1 MANAQADIHHDDAHH
16 AGNGQEVYFVPHG
29 SKWPLYASVALFITM
44 VGFATWLN
52 EVSWGKTTFFV
63 GLAGLLAI
71 LFKWFGDVI
80 RESLAGH
87 YNKQVDTS
95 FRMGMVW
102 FIFSEVMFFAAFFG
116 ALFYARQFALPWLN
130 GEGDGAATHSLLWAG
145 FSGGW
150 PSNGP
155 GAIGGVYQTIPAWGL
170 PLLNTLIL
178 LTSGVTITIAHHAL
192 KEGKRGILLLFLGLT
207 VLLGCVFLFYQAE
220 EYIHAYHE
228 LNLTM
233 GSGIYG
239 STFFMLTGFHG
250 AHVTLGT
257 LMLAIMWLRCA
268 KGHFSKDNH
277 FAFEAVAWYWH
288 FVDVVW
294 LGLFLFVY
302 VL

>member
-1 MANAQADIHHDDAHH
+1 MANSTDAHAPH
-16 AGNGQEVYFVPHG
+16 DANTYYVPHG
-29 SKWPLYASVALFITM
+29 SRWPVFASVALFVTM
-44 VGFATWLN
+44 IGFASWLN
-52 EVSWGKTTFFV
+52 EVSWGRTVFFV
-63 GLAGLLAI
+63 GIAGLAAI

-87 YNKQVDTS
+87 YNRQVDVS
-95 FRMGMVW
+95 FRMGMMW

-116 ALFYARQFALPWLN
+116 ALFYARQYAMPWLT
-130 GEGDGAATHSLLWAG
+130 GAGDGGATHSLLWSE
-145 FSGGW
+145 FTGGW

-155 GAIGGVYQTIPAWGL
+155 GGVGGTYQTIPAWGL

-178 LTSGVTITIAHHAL
+178 LSSGVTVTIAHHAL
-192 KEGKRGILLLFLGLT
+192 RGGHRKQLLLFLGLT
-207 VLLGCVFLFYQAE
+207 VALGALFLFFQAE
-220 EYIHAYHE
+220 EYIHAYSE
-228 LNLTM
+228 LNLTL

-257 LMLAIMWLRCA
+257 LMLLIIWLRCL
-268 KGHFSKDNH
+268 KGHFRKDDH

>member
-1 MANAQADIHHDDAHH
+1 MGQAHAPDANH
-16 AGNGQEVYFVPHG
+16 YYVPHHSRWPFLG
-29 SKWPLYASVALFITM
+29 SIALFTTM
-44 VGFATWLN
+44 VGLASWFN
-52 EVSWGKTTFFV
+52 EASWGKATFFV
-63 GLAGLLAI
+63 GVALLCGV
-71 LFKWFGDVI
+71 LFGWFGDVI
-80 RESLAGH
+80 RESIRGN

-116 ALFYARQFALPWLN
+116 ALFYARQYALPWLS
-130 GEGDGAATHSLLWAG
+130 GEGDGVMTNALLWEGYTA
-145 FSGGW
+145 GW
-150 PSNGP
+150 PTNGP
-155 GAIGGVYQTIPAWGL
+155 GAVGGAYQTVPAWGL

-178 LTSGVTITIAHHAL
+178 LTSGVTVTIAHHAL
-192 KEGKRGILLLFLGLT
+192 KAGQRGVLLLFLGLT
-207 VLLGCVFLFYQAE
+207 VLLGALFLFFQAE
-220 EYIHAYHE
+220 EYIHAYRE
-228 LNLTM
+228 LNLTL

-257 LMLAIMWLRCA
+257 IMLLIIWFRCL
-268 KGHFSKDNH
+268 KGHFSKDDH

>member
-1 MANAQADIHHDDAHH
+1 MANAPAEIHDKDA
-16 AGNGQEVYFVPHG
+16 YFVPHG
-29 SKWPLYASVALFITM
+29 SRWPLYASVALFVAM
-44 VGFATWLN
+44 FGFASWLN
-52 EVSWGKTTFFV
+52 EVSWGKAMFFV
-63 GLAGLLAI
+63 GIAGLLAI

-80 RESLAGH
+80 RESVAGN
-87 YNKQVDTS
+87 YNKQVDGS
-95 FRMGMVW
+95 FRLGMVW
-102 FIFSEVMFFAAFFG
+102 FIMSEVFFFAAFFG

-130 GEGDGAATHSLLWAG
+130 GEGDGAATHSILWSG
-145 FSGGW
+145 FTGGW

-155 GAIGGVYQTIPAWGL
+155 GAVGGSYQTIPAWGL

-178 LTSGVTITIAHHAL
+178 LASGVTVTIAHHAL
-192 KEGKRGILLLFLGLT
+192 KEGKRGILLLFLGAT
-207 VLLGCVFLFYQAE
+207 VLLGCLFLFFQVE
-220 EYIHAYHE
+220 EYIHAYRD

-257 LMLAIMWLRCA
+257 IMLAIIWLRCL
-268 KGHFSKDNH
+268 KGHFDKDNH

>member
-1 MANAQADIHHDDAHH
+1 MANAHADHHDK
-16 AGNGQEVYFVPHG
+16 NVYYVPHG
-29 SKWPLYASVALFITM
+29 SRWPVFASVALFVTM

-52 EVSWGKTTFFV
+52 EVSWGKTVFFV

-71 LFKWFGDVI
+71 LFKWFADVI
-80 RESLAGH
+80 TESMRGY

-130 GEGDGAATHSLLWAG
+130 GEGDGQATHSLLWST

-155 GAIGGVYQTIPAWGL
+155 GGVGGTYQTIPAWGL

-178 LTSGVTITIAHHAL
+178 LTSGVTVTIAHHAL
-192 KEGKRGILLLFLGLT
+192 KEGKRGVLNLFLGLT
-207 VLLGCVFLFYQAE
+207 VALGCLFLFFQAE
-220 EYIHAYHE
+220 EYIHAYKE
-228 LNLTM
+228 LNLTL

-257 LMLAIMWLRCA
+257 IMLAIIWLRCL
-268 KGHFSKDNH
+268 KGHFSKDDH

>member
-1 MANAQADIHHDDAHH
+1 MANAHADIHSDGSHHDSHDKH
-16 AGNGQEVYFVPHG
+16 AYYVPHG
-29 SKWPLYASVALFITM
+29 SRWPVFASVALFVTM
-44 VGFATWLN
+44 VGFASWLN
-52 EVSWGKTTFFV
+52 EVSWGKTVFFV

-130 GEGDGAATHSLLWAG
+130 GEGDGQATHSLLWAG

-155 GAIGGVYQTIPAWGL
+155 ADMGGSFQTVPAWGL
-170 PLLNTLIL
+170 PLVNTLIL
-178 LTSGVTITIAHHAL
+178 LTSGVTVTIAHHAL
-192 KEGKRGILLLFLGLT
+192 KENKRGILLLFLGLT
-207 VLLGCVFLFYQAE
+207 VALGCLFLFYQAE